1 MANFSKTRREFLEMA
16 AGTVSAAALGAAATP
31 VLASAEP
38 TGTVMSV
45 RGPMDAKDLGF
56 TLMHEHIYSDFT
68 GYFYE
73 TQKDFDKIDKQKY
86 FAADPLEPVQMKH
99 LGYMNM
105 GGYAFMRDAW
115 SLRDRQVMLDELN
128 YYKQVG
134 GQSILEVSPWGKNQ
148 GPEYHLI
155 LKDLSEQTGINL
167 ICSTGLYGG
176 DDTFWYDE
184 AMTMTHQEL
193 TKTFLGH
200 VNDGFGTTGVKAGHL
215 KTAPNYWDENE
226 QRAAQAIINAQ
237 KECGLMY
244 TIHHG
249 SKFDQAKAEEVHK
262 DLAKMGSTPDRT
274 VFAHMQSFV
283 TNDNLRNQVTN
294 PEGRFVVD
302 LDFFKGVLD
311 QGYTL
316 SFDTFGT
323 WVGFEIFEFLL
334 DGDVPNAFEGNGG
347 QSDVE
352 VMAMVY
358 FLCQQGYSDQIVLS
372 QDCYAKNH
380 LRTFGGVGYT
390 RISNYVVPL
399 FRNVG
404 VKEEHIANMMVNTP
418 ARLLSK
424 I

>member
-1 MANFSKTRREFLEMA
+1 MTTYTKTRREFLEMA
-16 AGTVSAAALGAAATP
+16 AGLSAAALASSAVPVMAA
-31 VLASAEP
+31 SN
-38 TGTVMSV
+38 TGSGTIMTVG
-45 RGPMDAKDLGF
+45 GPIPAADLGF
-56 TLMHEHIYSDFT
+56 TLMHEHVYSDFS
-68 GYFYE
+68 GYYHE
-73 TQKDFDKIDKQKY
+73 TKPDFEKIDKKKY
-86 FAADPLEPVQMKH
+86 FAADPEEPVQMKH
-99 LGYMNM
+99 LAYMNM

-115 SLRDRQVMLDELN
+115 SLRDRSTMLRELN

-134 GQSILEVSPWGKNQ
+134 GNSILEVSPWGKNQ
-148 GPEYHLI
+148 GPEYHYV
-155 LKDLSEQTGINL
+155 LKDLSIESGVNL

-176 DDTFWYDE
+176 DNTFWYDE
-184 AMTMTHQEL
+184 AMNMSTDEL
-193 TKTFLGH
+193 TRIFVGH
-200 VNDGFGTTGVKAGHL
+200 VNNGFGDSGVKAGHL

-237 KECGLMY
+237 KETGLLY

-249 SKFDQAKAEEVHK
+249 SKFDQPKAEEVHEH
-262 DLAKMGSTPDRT
+262 LRKMDCNPERT

-283 TNDNLRNQVTN
+283 TNDNLRNQVVN
-294 PEGRFVVD
+294 PDGRFVVD
-302 LDFFKGVLD
+302 LDFFKRILD
-311 QGYTL
+311 EGFIL

-358 FLCQQGYSDQIVLS
+358 FLIEQGYSKQIVLS
-372 QDCYAKNH
+372 QDCYVKNH
-380 LRTFGGVGYT
+380 LRTYGGHGYT

-399 FRNVG
+399 LRNVG
-404 VKEEHIANMMVNTP
+404 VTEEAISDMMVGTP
-418 ARLLSK
+418 ARLLQA

>member
-1 MANFSKTRREFLEMA
+1 MTTYNKSRREFLELA
-16 AGTVSAAALGAAATP
+16 AGVGAAALTASATP
-31 VLASAEP
+31 VLAASDPAN
-38 TGTVMSV
+38 GTVMTV
-45 RGPMDAKDLGF
+45 RGPVPAKDLGF

-68 GYFYE
+68 GYYYE
-73 TQKDFDKIDKQKY
+73 TKPDFDKIDKVKY
-86 FAADPLEPVQMKH
+86 FAADPEEPVQMKH

-115 SLRDRQVMLDELN
+115 SLRDRQVMIDELN

-134 GQSILEVSPWGKNQ
+134 GQTILEVSPWGKNQ
-148 GPEYHLI
+148 GPEYHLV
-155 LKDLSEQTGINL
+155 LKDLSEQTGVNL

-176 DDTFWYDE
+176 DGTFWYDE
-184 AMTMTHQEL
+184 ALEMSTDEL

-200 VNDGFGTTGVKAGHL
+200 VNEGFGTSGVKAGHL

-237 KECGLMY
+237 KECGLPY

-249 SKFDQAKAEEVHK
+249 SKFDQPKAEEVHR
-262 DLAKMGSTPDRT
+262 DLKTMGATPERT

-302 LDFFKGVLD
+302 LDFFKGILD

-358 FLCQQGYSDQIVLS
+358 FLVQQGYSKQIVLS

-399 FRNVG
+399 LRNVG
-404 VKEEHIANMMVNTP
+404 VGEDAISDMVVNTP
-418 ARLLSK
+418 ARMLSK